1 MKRAKESGAAA
12 ADGGMTDAAA
22 AASGVVA
29 ARAAAGIAV
38 APVVAVDATSDA
50 DRARKAAAMIGEGID
65 GVGIVA
71 ETAGAGQIAISGIVL
86 VKRCPQPVSLPSS
99 NPQNRPLRA

>member
-38 APVVAVDATSDA
+38 VAVDATSDA
-50 DRARKAAAMIGEGID
+50 DRARKAAAMIGEEID

-71 ETAGAGQIAISGIVL
+71 EPPGAGQIVISGIVL